1 MTTHAHARHAQ
12 PIGIASRLL
21 LTMLGAAGLI
31 VGAFLQ
37 WTRDTKG
44 IDLEWRAVYHSSFA
58 STTDSVLTIGGGAI
72 LLALVAV
79 LGLAERSGWL
89 TRVAGALGV
98 IGVVLVIVN
107 VERSTDHGLQWGLWL
122 ALAGSILCL
131 AAGMSAARE
140 TARTTPRVV
149 RDE

>member
-21 LTMLGAAGLI
+21 LTTLGAAGL
-31 VGAFLQ
+31 VAGAFLP
-37 WTRDTKG
+37 WTRDIKG
-44 IDLEWRAVYHSSFA
+44 VDLEWRAVYHSSSA
-58 STTDSVLTIGGGAI
+58 STTDSVLSIGGGAV
-72 LLALVAV
+72 LLGLLAV

-107 VERSTDHGLQWGLWL
+107 VERSTDHGLQWGLWV

-131 AAGMSAARE
+131 AAGMSAMRE
-140 TARTTPRVV
+140 TARTTTRAV